1 MKFENLVLPSNQK
14 FGFFFTAIFLII
26 SIYFGYLQAVYP
38 CLIFAAISMIFFVT
52 AIVSPKSLR
61 YLNILWIY
69 IGYLIGSI
77 VSPLVLGAI
86 FYFIFTPISIF
97 LRITG
102 RDELDIKNIYENT
115 SWKYKDSSFDDF
127 EKFKR
132 QF

>member
-52 AIVSPKSLR
+52 TIVSPKSLR
-61 YLNILWIY
+61 YLNILWMY

-97 LRITG
+97 FRITG

-115 SWKYKDSSFDDF
+115 SWKYKDSSFDDL